1 MGHLLYFPLQIEYIF
16 WKLNCL
22 AYCKKQGHLVE
33 AFAFEEQVGHVI
45 LELKIV
51 YLSFLGYV
59 LYSIY
64 CNINEQCYKNIYQQK
79 EYFGLLRK
87 RKPFDYN
94 I

>member
-45 LELKIV
+45 LEL
-51 YLSFLGYV
+51 
-59 LYSIY
+59 
-64 CNINEQCYKNIYQQK
+64 
-79 EYFGLLRK
+79 
-87 RKPFDYN
+87 
-94 I
+94 